1 MRGVATTVEKP
12 DGRSRVG
19 IYPPEADL
27 VQPRDGADG
36 RAVIFLE
43 LCGTSAPRLIASG

>member
-27 VQPRDGADG
+27 VQHALHQTAADAIMSG
-36 RAVIFLE
+36 RW
-43 LCGTSAPRLIASG
+43 

>member
-27 VQPRDGADG
+27 VQHGMQPTAPGIMPR
-36 RAVIFLE
+36 
-43 LCGTSAPRLIASG
+43 CG